1 MAYSTAQNN
10 TKPVRYLDKDFNDF
24 KSALIN
30 IAEVYYPDLLND
42 FTEGSPGT
50 MFIEM
55 ASYIGDVLSF
65 YTDAQIQEVFLQYAQ
80 ERENLYALAYN
91 LGYIPAVTTPSVVD
105 LELFQQIPANG
116 TGNPDWRYA
125 YTVNANSDFLPN
137 NGSATRYTIQQAV
150 DFTFSSSANPTEQT
164 VYSLDA
170 STGQPDY
177 FLLKKTV
184 KAISAEVKTATFSVQ
199 GAERFKTLSLD
210 DTNIIGIQSITD
222 SEGNTWTE
230 VPYLAQE
237 TIFEEVPNNEAYD
250 PDLPQYSGQVPYLL
264 RTKKVSKR
272 FITRFRSN
280 KKLEIH
286 FGAGSTGGD
295 DTTIIPN
302 PDNIGL
308 GINDGRSLLDRA
320 YDPSNFLYTKAYGE
334 APSNTTLTIRYLVG
348 GGIDANAN
356 ANVINRKGNVTITAR
371 QGNLDSSTFNDAVD
385 SLACTNPSP
394 ALGGGPG
401 DSAQDIRL
409 NTMAQFAAQKRT
421 VTKEDYIFRALSLP
435 VQFGN
440 IAKAYIAQD
449 NQISLE
455 TNKRIANPNALNLY
469 VLGYNITKKLE
480 TLPEAAKINLATYL
494 EQYRMLTDSI
504 NIKNASILNFN
515 IEFNISVRKGFNND
529 LVLIRAINSLKN
541 FFKIDNMQIN
551 QPLIM
556 GDISNLLYNVDGVQ
570 NVDKIILNN
579 KYGINDG
586 YSQFKYN
593 FEAATRNNIIYPPVD
608 PSIFELKYPNSDIIG
623 RVTR

>member
-24 KSALIN
+24 KNALIN
-30 IAEVYYPDLLND
+30 MAEVYYPDLLND

-91 LGYIPAVTTPSVVD
+91 LGYVPAVTTPAVVD
-105 LELFQQIPANG
+105 LEIFQQIPAAD
-116 TGNPDWRYA
+116 GNPDWRYA
-125 YTVNANSDFLPN
+125 YKVRQNSDFLPN
-137 NGSATRYTIQQAV
+137 NGSGVRYTIQNDV
-150 DFTFSSSANPTEQT
+150 DFAFSSSADPTEQT
-164 VYSLDA
+164 IYSLA
-170 STGQPDY
+170 PGTTQPDY
-177 FLLKKTV
+177 FLLKKKV
-184 KAISAEVKTATFSVQ
+184 KAISAEVKTATFDIQ
-199 GAERFKTLSLD
+199 GVERFKTISLD
-210 DTNIIGIQSITD
+210 DSNIIGIQSITD

-237 TIFEEVPNNEAYD
+237 TVFEEVPNSEAYD
-250 PDLPQYSGQVPYLL
+250 PDLPQYNGQVPYLL

-295 DTTIIPN
+295 DTSIIPN

-308 GINDGRSLLDRA
+308 GIRDGRSLLDVA

-334 APSNTTLTIRYLVG
+334 APSNTTLTVKYLVG
-348 GGIDANAN
+348 GGVQANTNAN
-356 ANVINRKGNVTITAR
+356 TINRVGNVVITPR
-371 QGNLDSSTFNDAVD
+371 QGNLDASTFNDAVN
-385 SLACTNPSP
+385 SLSCTNPAP

-421 VTKEDYIFRALSLP
+421 VTKEDYIFRALSMP

-455 TNKRIANPNALNLY
+455 TSKRIANPNALNLY
-469 VLGYNITKKLE
+469 ILGFDFQRKLE
-480 TLPEAAKINLATYL
+480 TLPNAAKINLATYL
-494 EQYRMLTDSI
+494 EQYRMLTDAI
-504 NIKNASILNFN
+504 NIKDASVLNFSV
-515 IEFNISVRKGFNND
+515 EFDVSVKKGFNND
-529 LVLIRAINSLKN
+529 SVLVRCINRLKD
-541 FFKIDNMQIN
+541 FFNIDNWQIN
-551 QPLIM
+551 QPIIK
-556 GDISNLLYNVDGVQ
+556 GDINNILYTVDGVQ
-570 NVDKIILNN
+570 NVDKVVFTN
-579 KYGINDG
+579 KYGVNDG

-608 PSIFELKYPNSDIIG
+608 PAIFELKYPNSDIIG